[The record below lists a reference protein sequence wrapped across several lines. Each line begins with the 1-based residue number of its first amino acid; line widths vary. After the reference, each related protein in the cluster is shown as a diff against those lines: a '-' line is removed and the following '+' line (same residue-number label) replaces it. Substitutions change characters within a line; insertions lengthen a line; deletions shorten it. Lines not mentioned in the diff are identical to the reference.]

1 MKILKRILSSIT
13 IIFLMNFMLSY
24 YSKKAVS
31 IVSPETSP
39 IKVSVFLF
47 DSADDFISAIRQ
59 NLDDIQ
65 KENLGKVEYTFYD
78 GKSDQSVQDK
88 DINKVLN
95 EGTDLILL
103 NIVDRAYAPKVI
115 NRIKERNIP
124 VILFNREPLT
134 PVPIQSYNRA
144 LFIGADGKLAGNLQ
158 GKMLVNTWNES
169 KRYIDKNKDGIMQ
182 YVMLQGQGDNTEA
195 IERTK
200 YSVLTIEEAGIKTQ
214 QVALEICNWRE
225 DLAYNVTKSLF
236 SKYKDLIEVIIA
248 NDDTMAIG
256 AVKALQEYEY
266 NLGDKSNT
274 IPIVGIDVKPQ
285 AKEFIEKGAMLGS
298 VYQEP
303 KAYAEALYACGMN
316 LINFKSPIE
325 GTKYTLDDTLVSIR
339 IPHTDYLY
347 KNIFV
352 RVIPK

>member
-1 MKILKRILSSIT
+1 MKILKRILSSII
-13 IIFLMNFMLSY
+13 IIFLINSVLPDY
-24 YSKKAVS
+24 IKKALS
-31 IVSPETSP
+31 IVSAETSP
-39 IKVSVFLF
+39 IRVSVFLY
-47 DSADDFISAIRQ
+47 DSSDDFISAIRQ
-59 NLDDIQ
+59 NLEDIQ
-65 KENLGKVEYTFYD
+65 KENLGKIEYTFYD

-88 DINKVLN
+88 DLNKVLK

-115 NRIKERNIP
+115 NRIKEHNLP

-144 LFIGADGKLAGNLQ
+144 LFIGADAKLAGTLQ

-169 KRYIDKNKDGIMQ
+169 KRYLDQNKDGIMQ

-200 YSVLTIEEAGIKTQ
+200 YSVLAIEQAGIRTQ

-225 DLAYNVTKSLF
+225 DLAYNATKSLF
-236 SKYKDLIEVIIA
+236 DKYKDLIEVIIA

-256 AVKALQEYEY
+256 AVKALQEYGY
-266 NLGDKSNT
+266 NMGDKFKSL
-274 IPIVGIDVKPQ
+274 PIVGVDVRPQ
-285 AKEFIEKGAMLGS
+285 AKELIEKGYMLGS

-303 KAYAEALYACGMN
+303 KAYAEALYTCGMN

-339 IPHTDYLY
+339 IPHTNYLY

-352 RVIPK
+352 RVIPM